1 MKGKLLLPVNGIKFT
16 SSEAIYHALK
26 FPENSEIQSKIAIEK
41 SPMTAKRIAQS
52 YSFKIR
58 SDWEDIKVCAM
69 RIALRIKALE
79 CEDFYKLLLS
89 TNPKEI
95 VEISR
100 KDDFWG
106 TYSYGEKLVG
116 KNVLGRLLME
126 LRNEKKRC
134 YYSAFKCTA

>member
-1 MKGKLLLPVNGIKFT
+1 M
-16 SSEAIYHALK
+16 K
-26 FPENSEIQSKIAIEK
+26 FPENSEIQRKIAIEK

-58 SDWEDIKVCAM
+58 SDWEDVKVCAM
-69 RIALRIKALE
+69 RIALRIKTLE
-79 CEDFYKLLLS
+79 CEEFYNLLLS
-89 TNPKEI
+89 TNSKEI

-106 TYSYGEKLVG
+106 TYIRGEQLIG

-126 LRNEKKRC
+126 LRNKKKMLLFC
-134 YYSAFKCTA
+134 I